1 MAGPGKQRKLGPGGV
16 CGSRARPGSHVGVAC
31 ACARS
36 PPRGTLAQPEP
47 AAPAHLPRWPPRD
60 IPSGSGLGAGGGGGG
75 ARAARAWG
83 GGGGGAGRRPG
94 RRRARVGGRGTSRL
108 LWLSRYIRSRRP
120 AALPTLPAPARAQQ
134 ISTQRASR
142 VAPRA
147 DGADMGRAMVARLG
161 LGLLL
166 LALLLPTQ
174 VRPSAWC
181 GTGAAP

>member
-1 MAGPGKQRKLGPGGV
+1 M
-16 CGSRARPGSHVGVAC
+16 
-31 ACARS
+31 
-36 PPRGTLAQPEP
+36 
-47 AAPAHLPRWPPRD
+47 
-60 IPSGSGLGAGGGGGG
+60 
-75 ARAARAWG
+75 
-83 GGGGGAGRRPG
+83 
-94 RRRARVGGRGTSRL
+94 GGRGTSRL

-174 VRPSAWC
+174 VRPALGVALGPRPEGVCVCWKDEVPISGHAL
-181 GTGAAP
+181 G